1 MAGFGDIL
9 RRVRR
14 RSAETPE
21 PGAADQAP
29 PPVPPA
35 SEPPVANDVGD
46 VVDAGARLRPP
57 ITEPPAANDASD
69 AVDAGARFR
78 PPITEPPAAN
88 DVGDAVDAGAR
99 FRPPITEP
107 PPAAEPRAAPSSE
120 PAAPGNPAERPAAGA
135 RDWGE
140 PPLRPAAGSEYAG
153 PPEPPTLIAGAGPA
167 TPPPASTPAGPL
179 LPPPEFAPPELRP
192 PELTSPELRPP
203 ELASPG
209 LAPPELAPE
218 HTPITVPPAP
228 DSIPDRAGDAPIPP
242 PPGAP
247 DDAGDAAD
255 DDAGADADDDAG
267 RADDT
272 ASDDPMLLICPYCG
286 RPEQRVGSRCE
297 RCNGVIV
304 RLPVWAQRR
313 RRNWLSRRLSWRR
326 IIAACFIVLL
336 ILFVVWINYPFAPNP
351 VVLFKN
357 IQGQMTI
364 DDSPGAWSVA
374 GRDLRHSRNVQ
385 LGPPPPRP
393 TIVWEND
400 DVPPPP
406 LNSEPV
412 ARRNDIYV
420 GSASGIYPLKENNGN
435 LREEWQG
442 NTPGRVTAAAAVA
455 ETSLFFGSTDHTV
468 NAWDA
473 LNGDVRWS
481 FPADDT
487 VEVAPVVS
495 GGLVYISS
503 GRGQVYALD
512 AHNGN
517 LIWQEQLDS
526 NASAA
531 VAIHDGKLFVGDE
544 RGIFYILSAR
554 TGQERF
560 RYRTSRAVSGSPV
573 VSADGQRVYFASGG
587 QLYAIDAQAREV
599 PGLYQFKQIWAQLWL
614 WQVPGVPRPR
624 GQQGDIWRFT
634 PDNPLQGI
642 SSSPALAED
651 DDNGHKILYA
661 GAHDHYLYALN
672 ATHSAVDDRLLWTY
686 EAEEAIWASP
696 LVVKDRVI
704 FGDVAGNVYSVD
716 RITGE
721 LDWRIDLG
729 ASVRIAP
736 IVSNGLLVVRTDDGV
751 IHGIK

>member
-9 RRVRR
+9 RRVRG

-21 PGAADQAP
+21 PGAADLPAP
-29 PPVPPA
+29 PP
-35 SEPPVANDVGD
+35 S
-46 VVDAGARLRPP
+46 
-57 ITEPPAANDASD
+57 EPPAANDA
-69 AVDAGARFR
+69 
-78 PPITEPPAAN
+78 
-88 DVGDAVDAGAR
+88 GDAVDAGAR
-99 FRPPITEP
+99 FRPPVTEPPVVDAGDAGARFQPPVTEP
-107 PPAAEPRAAPSSE
+107 PPAAEPRVVPSPE
-120 PAAPGNPAERPAAGA
+120 PPAPGNPAERAAAGE

-153 PPEPPTLIAGAGPA
+153 PPEPPTLIAGDGPA
-167 TPPPASTPAGPL
+167 SPPPSSTLAGPL
-179 LPPPEFAPPELRP
+179 LPPPELAP
-192 PELTSPELRPP
+192 PELRPP
-203 ELASPG
+203 ELASPE
-209 LAPPELAPE
+209 LAPPELAPPE
-218 HTPITVPPAP
+218 SAPIAAPPAP
-228 DSIPDRAGDAPIPP
+228 AGIPDRAGDAPLPP
-242 PPGAP
+242 PPGPP

-255 DDAGADADDDAG
+255 ADAGAGEDADAG
-267 RADDT
+267 RADAA

-357 IQGQMTI
+357 IQTQMTI

-385 LGPPPPRP
+385 LGPPPPQGV
-393 TIVWEND
+393 TAWQSV
-400 DVPPPP
+400 VLYP

-420 GSASGIYPLKENNGN
+420 GSARGIYPLKESNGSQ
-435 LREEWQG
+435 REEWIG
-442 NTPGRVTAAAAVA
+442 DTPGRVTAAAAVA
-455 ETSLFFGSTDHTV
+455 EDSLFFGSTDHTV
-468 NAWDA
+468 NSWNA

-503 GRGQVYALD
+503 GRGQLYALD
-512 AHNGN
+512 AYNGD
-517 LIWQEQLDS
+517 LIWQEQLDR

-544 RGIFYILSAR
+544 QGIFYILSAR

-560 RYRTSRAVSGSPV
+560 RYRTTRAVSGSPV

-672 ATHSAVDDRLLWTY
+672 ATHSAVDDRLLWAY
-686 EAEEAIWASP
+686 EAQEAIWASP
-696 LVVKDRVI
+696 LVVKDQVI

>member
-21 PGAADQAP
+21 PGAADPPAP
-29 PPVPPA
+29 PV
-35 SEPPVANDVGD
+35 S
-46 VVDAGARLRPP
+46 
-57 ITEPPAANDASD
+57 EPPAANDA
-69 AVDAGARFR
+69 
-78 PPITEPPAAN
+78 
-88 DVGDAVDAGAR
+88 GDAVDAGAR

-107 PPAAEPRAAPSSE
+107 PPAAEPRAVPASE
-120 PAAPGNPAERPAAGA
+120 PPAANDAGDASARFRPPVTEPPAPPAPESSASPVAPGNPAERPAAGA
-135 RDWGE
+135 RDWDE
-140 PPLRPAAGSEYAG
+140 PPPRPAAASEYPG
-153 PPEPPTLIAGAGPA
+153 PPEPPTLIAGDGPA
-167 TPPPASTPAGPL
+167 TPPPPSTPAGPL
-179 LPPPEFAPPELRP
+179 LSPPELAPSDFAPPELRP
-192 PELTSPELRPP
+192 PELVAPE
-203 ELASPG
+203 

-218 HTPITVPPAP
+218 NTPITAPPAP
-228 DSIPDRAGDAPIPP
+228 AGIPDRAGDAPLPP
-242 PPGAP
+242 PPAAP

-255 DDAGADADDDAG
+255 AAAGADADAGIADA
-267 RADDT
+267 A

-357 IQGQMTI
+357 IQTQMTI

-385 LGPPPPRP
+385 LGPPPPQGV
-393 TIVWEND
+393 TAWQSV
-400 DVPPPP
+400 VLYP

-420 GSASGIYPLKENNGN
+420 GSADGIYPLKESNGN
-435 LREEWQG
+435 RREEWEG
-442 NTPGRVTAAAAVA
+442 STPGRVTAAAAVA
-455 ETSLFFGSTDHTV
+455 DDSLFFGSTDHTV
-468 NAWDA
+468 NSWNA

-503 GRGQVYALD
+503 GRGQLYALD
-512 AHNGN
+512 AHNGD

-531 VAIHDGKLFVGDE
+531 VAIHDGKLFVGDK

-560 RYRTSRAVSGSPV
+560 RYRTTRAVSGSPV

-642 SSSPALAED
+642 SSGPALAED

>member
-21 PGAADQAP
+21 PGAADQVP

-57 ITEPPAANDASD
+57 ITEPPPASEPPAANAAGD
-69 AVDAGARFR
+69 AVDASARFR
-78 PPITEPPAAN
+78 PP
-88 DVGDAVDAGAR
+88 V
-99 FRPPITEP
+99 TEP
-107 PPAAEPRAAPSSE
+107 PPPAAPAAAAS
-120 PAAPGNPAERPAAGA
+120 PVAPGNPAERPAAGA

-140 PPLRPAAGSEYAG
+140 PPPRPAASSEYAG
-153 PPEPPTLIAGAGPA
+153 PPEPPTLIAGDGPT
-167 TPPPASTPAGPL
+167 TPPPPSPPAGPL
-179 LPPPEFAPPELRP
+179 LSPPELAPSDFAPPELRP
-192 PELTSPELRPP
+192 PELVAPENAPPEFASPE
-203 ELASPG
+203 
-209 LAPPELAPE
+209 LAPPELAPQNA
-218 HTPITVPPAP
+218 PITAP
-228 DSIPDRAGDAPIPP
+228 TAPGSIPDRAGDAPFPP
-242 PPGAP
+242 PPAAP
-247 DDAGDAAD
+247 DDAGAAAD
-255 DDAGADADDDAG
+255 DDAGADADAG
-267 RADDT
+267 RADAA

-286 RPEQRVGSRCE
+286 RPEQRVGSRCD

-357 IQGQMTI
+357 IQTQMTI

-385 LGPPPPRP
+385 LGPPPPQGV
-393 TIVWEND
+393 TAWQSV
-400 DVPPPP
+400 VLYP

-420 GSASGIYPLKENNGN
+420 GSADGIYPLKESNGN
-435 LREEWQG
+435 RREEWEG
-442 NTPGRVTAAAAVA
+442 STPGRVTAAAAVA
-455 ETSLFFGSTDHTV
+455 DDSLFFGSTDHTV
-468 NAWDA
+468 NSWNA

-503 GRGQVYALD
+503 GRGQLYALD
-512 AHNGN
+512 AHNGD

-531 VAIHDGKLFVGDE
+531 VAIHDGKLFVGDK

-560 RYRTSRAVSGSPV
+560 RYRTTRAVSGSPV

-642 SSSPALAED
+642 SSGPALAEE

-672 ATHSAVDDRLLWTY
+672 ATHSAVDDRLLWAY
-686 EAEEAIWASP
+686 EAQEAIWASP
-696 LVVKDRVI
+696 LVVKDQVI

>member
-21 PGAADQAP
+21 PGAADQTP
-29 PPVPPA
+29 PPAPPA
-35 SEPPVANDVGD
+35 SEPPAANAAGD
-46 VVDAGARLRPP
+46 AVDAGARLRPP
-57 ITEPPAANDASD
+57 VTEPPVVDAG
-69 AVDAGARFR
+69 DAGARFQ
-78 PPITEPPAAN
+78 PP
-88 DVGDAVDAGAR
+88 V
-99 FRPPITEP
+99 TEP
-107 PPAAEPRAAPSSE
+107 PPAAEPRVAPSPE
-120 PAAPGNPAERPAAGA
+120 PPAPGNPAERAAAGE

-153 PPEPPTLIAGAGPA
+153 PPEPPTLIAGDGPA
-167 TPPPASTPAGPL
+167 TPPASTLAGPL
-179 LPPPEFAPPELRP
+179 LPPPELAP
-192 PELTSPELRPP
+192 PELRPP
-203 ELASPG
+203 ELASPE
-209 LAPPELAPE
+209 LAPPELAPPE
-218 HTPITVPPAP
+218 SAPIAAPPAP
-228 DSIPDRAGDAPIPP
+228 AGIPDRAGDAPLPP

-255 DDAGADADDDAG
+255 DDAGDAGTGDDADAG
-267 RADDT
+267 RADAA

-357 IQGQMTI
+357 IQTQMTI

-385 LGPPPPRP
+385 LGPPPPQGV
-393 TIVWEND
+393 TAWQSV
-400 DVPPPP
+400 VLYP

-420 GSASGIYPLKENNGN
+420 GSADGIYPLKESNGN
-435 LREEWQG
+435 RREEWEG
-442 NTPGRVTAAAAVA
+442 STPGRVTAAAAVA
-455 ETSLFFGSTDHTV
+455 DDSLFFGSTDHTV
-468 NAWDA
+468 NSWNA

-503 GRGQVYALD
+503 GRGQLYALD
-512 AHNGN
+512 AHNGD

-531 VAIHDGKLFVGDE
+531 VAIHDGKLFVGDK

-560 RYRTSRAVSGSPV
+560 RYRTTRAVSGSPV

-642 SSSPALAED
+642 SSGPALAED

>member
-21 PGAADQAP
+21 PAAADP
-29 PPVPPA
+29 PAPPA
-35 SEPPVANDVGD
+35 SEPPAANAAVDASARFRPPVTEPPPASEPPAANDAGD
-46 VVDAGARLRPP
+46 AVDAGARLRPP
-57 ITEPPAANDASD
+57 ITEPPAAA
-69 AVDAGARFR
+69 
-78 PPITEPPAAN
+78 EPAAASP
-88 DVGDAVDAGAR
+88 V
-99 FRPPITEP
+99 
-107 PPAAEPRAAPSSE
+107 
-120 PAAPGNPAERPAAGA
+120 APGNPAERPAAGA

-153 PPEPPTLIAGAGPA
+153 PPEPPTLIAGAGPT
-167 TPPPASTPAGPL
+167 TPPPSTPAGPL
-179 LPPPEFAPPELRP
+179 LPPPELAPSDFAPPELRP
-192 PELTSPELRPP
+192 PELVAPENAPP
-203 ELASPG
+203 ELASPE
-209 LAPPELAPE
+209 LAPPELAPQNA
-218 HTPITVPPAP
+218 PITAPTAPAG
-228 DSIPDRAGDAPIPP
+228 IPDRAGDAHLPP

-255 DDAGADADDDAG
+255 DDAGAGADADAG
-267 RADDT
+267 RADAA

-357 IQGQMTI
+357 IQTQMTI
-364 DDSPGAWSVA
+364 DDSPGAWSVS

-385 LGPPPPRP
+385 LGPPPPQGV
-393 TIVWEND
+393 TAWENK
-400 DVPPPP
+400 VPAP

-420 GSASGIYPLKENNGN
+420 GSAHGIYPLKESNGS
-435 LREEWQG
+435 LREEWEG

-512 AHNGN
+512 GHDGN

-672 ATHSAVDDRLLWTY
+672 ATHSAVDDRLLWAY
-686 EAEEAIWASP
+686 EAQEAIWASP
-696 LVVKDRVI
+696 LVVKDQVI

-729 ASVRIAP
+729 APVRIAP
-736 IVSNGLLVVRTDDGV
+736 IVSNGLLVVRTEDGV

>member
-21 PGAADQAP
+21 PGAADPPAP
-29 PPVPPA
+29 PPAPSA
-35 SEPPVANDVGD
+35 SEPPAANDAGD
-46 VVDAGARLRPP
+46 AVDAGARLRPP
-57 ITEPPAANDASD
+57 ITEPP
-69 AVDAGARFR
+69 
-78 PPITEPPAAN
+78 
-88 DVGDAVDAGAR
+88 
-99 FRPPITEP
+99 
-107 PPAAEPRAAPSSE
+107 PAAEPRAVPASE
-120 PAAPGNPAERPAAGA
+120 PPAPGNPAERSASVE

-153 PPEPPTLIAGAGPA
+153 PPEPPTLIAGDGPA
-167 TPPPASTPAGPL
+167 TPPPSSTLAGPL
-179 LPPPEFAPPELRP
+179 LPPPELAP
-192 PELTSPELRPP
+192 PELRPP
-203 ELASPG
+203 ELASPE
-209 LAPPELAPE
+209 LAPPELAPPE
-218 HTPITVPPAP
+218 SAPIAAPPAP
-228 DSIPDRAGDAPIPP
+228 AGIPDRAGDAPLPP

-255 DDAGADADDDAG
+255 ADAGAGEDADAG
-267 RADDT
+267 RAD
-272 ASDDPMLLICPYCG
+272 AADDPMLLICPYCG

-357 IQGQMTI
+357 IQTQMTI

-385 LGPPPPRP
+385 LGPPPPQGV
-393 TIVWEND
+393 TAWQSV
-400 DVPPPP
+400 VLYP

-420 GSASGIYPLKENNGN
+420 GSARGIYPLKESNGSQ
-435 LREEWQG
+435 REEWIG
-442 NTPGRVTAAAAVA
+442 DTPGRVTAAAAVA
-455 ETSLFFGSTDHTV
+455 EDSLFFGSTDHTV
-468 NAWDA
+468 NSWNA

-503 GRGQVYALD
+503 GRGQLYALD
-512 AHNGN
+512 AHNGD
-517 LIWQEQLDS
+517 LIWQEQLDR

-544 RGIFYILSAR
+544 QGIFYILSAR

-560 RYRTSRAVSGSPV
+560 RYRTTRAVSGSPV

-672 ATHSAVDDRLLWTY
+672 ATHSAVDDRLLWAY
-686 EAEEAIWASP
+686 EAQEAIWASP

-729 ASVRIAP
+729 APVRIAP
-736 IVSNGLLVVRTDDGV
+736 IVSNGLLVVRTEDGV

>member
-21 PGAADQAP
+21 PGAADPPAP
-29 PPVPPA
+29 PPF
-35 SEPPVANDVGD
+35 
-46 VVDAGARLRPP
+46 
-57 ITEPPAANDASD
+57 EPPAANDASD

-78 PPITEPPAAN
+78 SP
-88 DVGDAVDAGAR
+88 V
-99 FRPPITEP
+99 TEP
-107 PPAAEPRAAPSSE
+107 PPPAAPRAAPASE
-120 PAAPGNPAERPAAGA
+120 PPAPGNPAERAAAGA
-135 RDWGE
+135 RDWSE
-140 PPLRPAAGSEYAG
+140 PPPRPAAGSEYAG
-153 PPEPPTLIAGAGPA
+153 PPEPPTLIAGDGPA
-167 TPPPASTPAGPL
+167 TPPPASTLAGPL

-192 PELTSPELRPP
+192 PELASPELRPPELASPELRPP

-209 LAPPELAPE
+209 LAPPE
-218 HTPITVPPAP
+218 HTPITAPPAP
-228 DSIPDRAGDAPIPP
+228 DAVPDRPRDAPLPP

-255 DDAGADADDDAG
+255 DDAGDAGAGDDADAGIADA
-267 RADDT
+267 A

-672 ATHSAVDDRLLWTY
+672 ATHSAVDDRLLWAY
-686 EAEEAIWASP
+686 EAQEAIWASP